1 VAAESTKADVAPD
14 EWEDVSTGLGSEH
27 DFEKAGPLVAIYAGE
42 QDVDLKEA
50 REDGKTT
57 AKAFIFADPETG
69 EQLFVWDSYELREAL
84 AQVRTGQKVRIS
96 FLGREQFTG
105 SKGPQQVKRYKVQR
119 AKSA

>member
-1 VAAESTKADVAPD
+1 
-14 EWEDVSTGLGSEH
+14 
-27 DFEKAGPLVAIYAGE
+27 
-42 QDVDLKEA
+42 
-50 REDGKTT
+50 
-57 AKAFIFADPETG
+57 
-69 EQLFVWDSYELREAL
+69 LFVWDSYELREAL